1 MEPQG
6 RRSVSPLPAT
16 KRIGRLRKTTRR
28 SCVHARSVRLNAER
42 KILSAP
48 SRGEDVSLDIPL
60 YRTASG
66 QFLRPAA
73 SRLLLS
79 RLLPNDTGPS
89 HKAPARFGSSGLS
102 LLGAPENG
110 AEKGDIFMSY
120 SVTIVGFVGADLEQ
134 RQARNNGAKV

>member
-79 RLLPNDTGPS
+79 RFLPKGTGPS
-89 HKAPARFGSSGLS
+89 HKAPARLGSSGLS
-102 LLGAPENG
+102 LLGAPRKWGKKKENNLCLTYMLSG
-110 AEKGDIFMSY
+110 IASRG
-120 SVTIVGFVGADLEQ
+120 GPLAD
-134 RQARNNGAKV
+134 G